1 MKRFLTPTWKKKI
14 LHPKKT
20 FLYLSKKRFFKQKS
34 SCSYLPEIVNFLNKK
49 SLAFVKKT
57 LKCSKRKNSYTYLK
71 KELSNKKFL
80 KLVQKA
86 IFLESKSFL
95 YSYKKTNY
103 FRCFYAVHNNYY
115 CEAFFLFCKFFF
127 LYSINVCFSFSGR
140 FLYPLCPYCCFF
152 VFLLW
157 KNFEICVTF
166 LSFLSNI

>member
-57 LKCSKRKNSYTYLK
+57 LKCSKRKNSYTYPK

-86 IFLESKSFL
+86 IFLEWKSFL

-140 FLYPLCPYCCFF
+140 FLYLYALIAAFLFF
-152 VFLLW
+152 FFGRTL
-157 KNFEICVTF
+157 KFA
-166 LSFLSNI
+166 